1 MCLETHSGLKMGT
14 LTIGGQESIAKTKR
28 KGGARS
34 ISHQKWLTRSL
45 KQYETPLKEND
56 M

>member
-14 LTIGGQESIAKTKR
+14 LTIGGEESIVEKKIM

-34 ISHQKWLTRSL
+34 ISHQ
-45 KQYETPLKEND
+45 E
-56 M
+56 